1 MTQHSI
7 VPLPLHMTERAGAFR
22 LSETTTI
29 AASGAART
37 VGQQLACALA
47 PALGFAPALA
57 AASSLGGNVI
67 SLQLDAA
74 LADRLGPEGYLLA
87 VSEDRV
93 EISAAEPAGLF
104 YGTQTLRQL
113 LPPDVFRQAAVSS
126 AAWELPC
133 VEIEDRPRFG
143 WRGAMLDTVRHFMPK
158 SFVKKF
164 IDLLALHKL
173 NRFHWHLTDDQGW
186 RIEIKQYPR
195 LTEVGAW
202 RKQTVSGHWRRN
214 EPNTYDGKPHGG
226 FYTQADIAEIVAYAA
241 DRCITVV
248 PEIEMPGHAQA
259 AIAAYPELGNTDVLP
274 PEPLEVSPDWGVNVH
289 VFNAN
294 EGTILFLQGVLDE
307 VLALFPSQYI
317 HVGGDECPK
326 REWHE
331 SPAAQARM
339 QELGLADE
347 EELQSYFIRRMDD
360 YLVQR
365 GRRLVGWD
373 EILEGGLA
381 PNAIVMSWRG
391 EAGGIAAAQAG
402 HDVIMASNRYT
413 YFDYLQSEDRDA
425 EPLGI
430 GGFISLEKA
439 YSFEPIPPELT
450 PEQGRHIIGG
460 QGQLWTE
467 YIADPRHLEYM
478 AFPRLVALA
487 ESVWTPA
494 ERKNYADFRGRL
506 STHLQRLDILD
517 VNYRK
522 PTD

>member
-1 MTQHSI
+1 MSQKNVI
-7 VPLPLHMTERAGAFR
+7 PLPLHMVERAGTFR
-22 LSETTTI
+22 LDETTTI
-29 AASGAART
+29 VAPDAARAI
-37 VGQQLACALA
+37 GQQLACTLA
-47 PALGFAPALA
+47 PALGFLPAVA
-57 AASSLGGNVI
+57 AAAGANGNTI
-67 SLQLDAA
+67 DLRIDAG
-74 LADRLGPEGYLLA
+74 LADRLGPEGYLLTIDEGRA
-87 VSEDRV
+87 
-93 EISAAEPAGLF
+93 EIRAAAAAGLF

-113 LPPDVFRQAAVSS
+113 LPPDIYRQAAVGR
-126 AAWELPC
+126 AAWELPG

-143 WRGAMLDTVRHFMPK
+143 WRGAMLDTARHFMPK
-158 SFVKKF
+158 SFIKKY

-186 RIEIKQYPR
+186 RIEIERYPR

-202 RKQTVSGHWRRN
+202 RKQTVSGHWRHDQ
-214 EPNTYDGKPHGG
+214 PNTYDGKPHGG

-241 DRCITVV
+241 DRFVTVV

-259 AIAAYPELGNTDVLP
+259 AIAAYAELGNTDVLP
-274 PEPLEVSPDWGVNVH
+274 AEPLEVSPDWGVNRN

-294 EGTILFLQGVLDE
+294 ESTILFLQGVLDE
-307 VLALFPSQYI
+307 VLALFPSEYI

-326 REWHE
+326 EQWRN
-331 SPAAQARM
+331 SPTAQARLR
-339 QELGLADE
+339 ELGLADE
-347 EELQSYFIRRMDD
+347 DALQSYFIRRMDS
-360 YLVQR
+360 YLTQR
-365 GRRLVGWD
+365 GRRLIGWD

-381 PNAIVMSWRG
+381 ENAIVMSWRG

-413 YFDYLQSEDRDA
+413 YFDYYQSEDRAA

-460 QGQLWTE
+460 QGQVWTE
-467 YIADPRHLEYM
+467 YIADYRHVEYM
-478 AFPRLVALA
+478 AFPRLAALA

-494 ERKNYADFRGRL
+494 ERKDYGDFRGRL
-506 STHLQRLDILD
+506 STHLERLAILD